1 MYKVFFNDKTV
12 FFSDDFSKV
21 KNTDVG
27 LIYKFNSS
35 KELRHILDLFITKSH
50 IQRLHL
56 FHEDLSVLKKEFE
69 ACFKLIHA
77 GGGLVFNRKGEFLA
91 IKRNGV
97 WDLPKGKLENGEDFK
112 AAALREVKE
121 ETGLKKLIALQ
132 PLIST
137 YHIYQNS
144 SKKVLKKTQWFEMQY
159 PGKKEP
165 VLEEKEG
172 ITKHRWVKPG
182 KSGFIKKN
190 TYRSIM
196 DVLSIRDLL

>member
-50 IQRLHL
+50 IQCLHL

-144 SKKVLKKTQWFEMQY
+144 SKKVLKKTQWFECNILEKRNLSL
-159 PGKKEP
+159 KKR
-165 VLEEKEG
+165 KE
-172 ITKHRWVKPG
+172 
-182 KSGFIKKN
+182 
-190 TYRSIM
+190 
-196 DVLSIRDLL
+196 LLNIGG